1 MRVREGKGC
10 EDSVER
16 GERERE
22 REGDVGCI
30 DLVRLCER
38 GERIQQTERGGAG
51 YGFCLVERF
60 FFGELLSIF

>member
-22 REGDVGCI
+22 REGDV
-30 DLVRLCER
+30 
-38 GERIQQTERGGAG
+38 
-51 YGFCLVERF
+51 
-60 FFGELLSIF
+60 